1 MPRID
6 LSHEDVSRLRVL
18 YDELC
23 AEATSDGFAARRGIN
38 DHETRRAYE
47 LTQQAAH
54 AAGLALMLACC
65 LDAALP
71 SIFEI
76 RGILR

>member
-23 AEATSDGFAARRGIN
+23 AEATSNGFAARRGIN
-38 DHETRRAYE
+38 NHDTRRAYE

-54 AAGLALMLACC
+54 AIG
-65 LDAALP
+65 
-71 SIFEI
+71 
-76 RGILR
+76 